1 VIILRIDIIASVN
14 NIIAQSNHVDLF
26 MTDPIIERAET
37 VRRFNRFYTHQI
49 GALQEHLLQA
59 EYSLTEARILYELG
73 ASAGLK
79 SSDLCQMLG
88 LDAGYLSRVIGGFEK
103 KGLIVRTRSVS
114 DARASQIQ
122 LTDLGRTVLASLE
135 HAAREEVVVMLQR
148 LPQSQQEQLTQAM
161 SRIQTLLGGSDRS
174 YLLRDPRAGDMG
186 IVVQQQAELYA
197 REYGWN
203 SEFEALVAEI
213 VAKYLRE
220 FDPSCERCWIAE
232 KDGKV
237 IGSVFVVR
245 HDETTAKLRM
255 LYVDASARGMGI
267 GNRLLQESLRFAR
280 HAGYKSMVLWT
291 TSVLDDAR
299 KLYQKAGFQLVE
311 EEQVHSFGKD
321 LVSQT
326 WARDL

>member
-1 VIILRIDIIASVN
+1 
-14 NIIAQSNHVDLF
+14 
-26 MTDPIIERAET
+26 MTDPLIERAET
-37 VRRFNRFYTHQI
+37 VRRFNRFYTQQI

-59 EYSLTEARILYELG
+59 EFSLTEARILFELG

-103 KGLIVRTRSVS
+103 KGLIVRTRSAS

-122 LTDLGRTVLASLE
+122 LTEPGRAVLASLE
-135 HAAREEVVVMLQR
+135 QAAREEVVVMLQR
-148 LPQSQQEQLTQAM
+148 LPQSQQEQLTHAM
-161 SRIQTLLGGSDRS
+161 TRIQTLLGGSDRS

-186 IVVQQQAELYA
+186 IVVQQQAALYA

-203 SEFEALVAEI
+203 SQFEALVAEI

-232 KDGKV
+232 KEDNV

-280 HAGYKSMVLWT
+280 HAGYKRMVLWT
-291 TSVLDDAR
+291 TSVLGDAR

>member
-1 VIILRIDIIASVN
+1 MSV
-14 NIIAQSNHVDLF
+14 S
-26 MTDPIIERAET
+26 IIERAET

-49 GALQEHLLQA
+49 GALQEHLLQV

-73 ASAGLK
+73 AHSGLK
-79 SSDLCQMLG
+79 SSDLCHMLG
-88 LDAGYLSRVIGGFEK
+88 LDAGYVSRVISGFEK
-103 KGLIVRTRSVS
+103 KGLIDRTRSLS

-122 LTDLGRTVLASLE
+122 LTDHGRTVLASLE
-135 HAAREEVVVMLQR
+135 QAAREEVVVMLER
-148 LPQSQQEQLTQAM
+148 LPETQQQQLTQAM
-161 SRIQTLLGGSDRS
+161 KQIQGLLGDRDPS
-174 YLLRDPRAGDMG
+174 YLLRDPVAGDMG
-186 IVVQQQAELYA
+186 IVVQQQAQLYS

-220 FDPSCERCWIAE
+220 FDQSCERCWIAE

-237 IGSVFVVR
+237 IGSIFVVK

-267 GNRLLQESLRFAR
+267 GNRLLEESLRFAR
-280 HAGYKSMVLWT
+280 GSGYTRMMLWT
-291 TSVLDDAR
+291 TSVLSEAR
-299 KLYQKAGFQLVE
+299 KLYQKAGFHLVE

-326 WARDL
+326 WALDL